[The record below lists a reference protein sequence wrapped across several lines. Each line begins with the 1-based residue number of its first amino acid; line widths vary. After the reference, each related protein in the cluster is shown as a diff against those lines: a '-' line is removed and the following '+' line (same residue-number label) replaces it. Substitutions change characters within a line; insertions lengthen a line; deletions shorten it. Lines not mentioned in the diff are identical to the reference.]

1 MSPATVRIYHN
12 PKCSKSRETLALLRA
27 HGVEPE
33 VVEYLK
39 TPLTVSEVKGLIGK
53 LNVAPATLLRR
64 KEEPYARLG
73 LSPTSS
79 LDAVARAIAKEPVL
93 LERPVV
99 VVGERAALGRPPE
112 NVLALL
118 PKP

>member
-1 MSPATVRIYHN
+1 MSQQTVRIYHN
-12 PKCSKSRETLALLRA
+12 PRCTKSRETLALLRA
-27 HGVEPE
+27 QGVDPE

-39 TPLTVSEVKGLIGK
+39 TPPTVSEIKGLIAK
-53 LNVAPATLLRR
+53 LKIAPGALLRS

-79 LDAVARAIAKEPVL
+79 LDVVARAIAKEPVL

-99 VVGERAALGRPPE
+99 VVGDRAALGRPPE

-118 PKP
+118 PPK